1 MAEGVKSPHSRT
13 WPLALGRAARPWLA
27 PRLRD
32 FVFSYFMMGESR
44 PGVRCAHAT
53 STRARTP
60 AAETR
65 LVVRGESSGLVCT
78 LVGHRGAAEESA
90 EASNPSLRG
99 GARTTR
105 QQRRHLQVP
114 SCARTRTRP
123 HITALN
129 TRPPASCLRRRR
141 GDVHA
146 AKESDHRRSC
156 CWRRPRRF
164 AVSLLAHRR
173 LHPADERRTSGCAA
187 WLLGRCVRRLRV
199 HLDAPAWISGLAIT
213 STLLRCCVCTQC
225 AKKPALFVHEP
236 NGKIWALFFGRVRD

>member
-90 EASNPSLRG
+90 EAERSPIRRCGVGRG
-99 GARTTR
+99 RRDNNDDICRFPPVHAHAHVRVSQRSTHGHRRAAFAVAGVMCM
-105 QQRRHLQVP
+105 QRRRV
-114 SCARTRTRP
+114 T
-123 HITALN
+123 TAAVVAGVVL
-129 TRPPASCLRRRR
+129 
-141 GDVHA
+141 
-146 AKESDHRRSC
+146 
-156 CWRRPRRF
+156 
-164 AVSLLAHRR
+164 AVSPFRYWHI
-173 LHPADERRTSGCAA
+173 DGYIRRTSGGRPGVR
-187 WLLGRCVRRLRV
+187 LGCWGVACVVYACILVHQHGFRV
-199 HLDAPAWISGLAIT
+199 LI
-213 STLLRCCVCTQC
+213 
-225 AKKPALFVHEP
+225 
-236 NGKIWALFFGRVRD
+236 